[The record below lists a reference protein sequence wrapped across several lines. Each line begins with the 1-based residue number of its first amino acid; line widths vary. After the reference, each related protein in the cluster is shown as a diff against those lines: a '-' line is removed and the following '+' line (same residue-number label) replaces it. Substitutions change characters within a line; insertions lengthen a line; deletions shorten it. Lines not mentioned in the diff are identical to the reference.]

1 MDIESGFITYLF
13 PVWYALVFVVVLSE
27 GVEQLKR
34 KVDGLMRESEELKRF
49 RKDIDWL
56 KSLQKKVVKDR
67 FD

>member
-1 MDIESGFITYLF
+1 MS
-13 PVWYALVFVVVLSE
+13 FVVVMSE
-27 GVEQLKR
+27 GVELLER
-34 KVDGLMRESEELKRF
+34 KVAGLMRESEELKRF